1 MHSPAK
7 RLLALGLA
15 LMPLPVMAQTI
26 VALPDQTSTI
36 RLSNRDI
43 NHVICAGGEIEDVK
57 FSAEKAIAVEKA
69 GRDAW
74 IKFLVREID
83 DAGAVTRTFVTVP
96 SEFFITCNGAV
107 FALTPNHP
115 TFRRRR

>member
-36 RLSNRDI
+36 R
-43 NHVICAGGEIEDVK
+43 
-57 FSAEKAIAVEKA
+57 
-69 GRDAW
+69 
-74 IKFLVREID
+74 
-83 DAGAVTRTFVTVP
+83 
-96 SEFFITCNGAV
+96 
-107 FALTPNHP
+107 
-115 TFRRRR
+115 RR

>member
-43 NHVICAGGEIEDVK
+43 NHVICAGGEIED
-57 FSAEKAIAVEKA
+57 EAIAEDIRSRLEGWLA
-69 GRDAW
+69 RHGQ
-74 IKFLVREID
+74 
-83 DAGAVTRTFVTVP
+83 
-96 SEFFITCNGAV
+96 
-107 FALTPNHP
+107 
-115 TFRRRR
+115 

>member
-43 NHVICAGGEIEDVK
+43 NHVICSGGEIEDVR
-57 FSAEKAIAVEKA
+57 FSAEKAIAVERA
-69 GRDAW
+69 GSDA
-74 IKFLVREID
+74 
-83 DAGAVTRTFVTVP
+83 
-96 SEFFITCNGAV
+96 
-107 FALTPNHP
+107 
-115 TFRRRR
+115 